1 VTDDGSAKMDIRPRV
16 SEPTPRT
23 TVDVFIS
30 HASQDIEV
38 AGILCKALEDKGFPC
53 WIAPRNVR
61 AGDSYASAIV
71 QAINSCPVMVLVFS
85 KNAVAS
91 PHVLRE
97 IERATSK
104 GHPVIAVRMD
114 TTDLPPD
121 FEYFLSAHHWLDV
134 TDGKIEKIIPAL
146 IMSIRDRRDT
156 EGPAT
161 AFSASEAN
169 ASTSTRRSNYLQNAL
184 GGGLRRKIAAIA
196 VALTVVAGLAAY
208 QRLRPWHIVAEQPTN
223 RAAVAA
229 VEKSVAVLP
238 FLDMSERK
246 DQEFFGDGIAE
257 EISALLAKI
266 PHIKMIGRAS
276 SYQFKN
282 HTEDLRVVGEKL
294 DTTYIVEGSVR
305 QAGEQIR
312 VTAQLIDSQSGL
324 QLWANSFDG
333 EYDDILE
340 FQRQIAA
347 GIARALQLVVQTE
360 EAARSRP
367 LQNAEAYTLYLR
379 GLSELDQ
386 MHQSSLFDA
395 QSNFERAL
403 VLDPTFLRAAEAL
416 AHTYVEQAFDESLL
430 PRTAWTKAREV
441 ANRALVMDANSAAA
455 HGVLGI
461 VYAANDYNWDA
472 AEAEFSKALAVQPR
486 DSSTLRFAALVTH
499 ASGRQEEALRRI
511 NASISVDPLNPYSRE
526 SLGQILFCMGDL
538 DRAEPALRK
547 SLEITPLFDGSRYYL
562 GMIML
567 LRGQPEAARRE
578 VRAEVAENARDS
590 GMSMDFYARG
600 QKAESDAALARLKLS
615 SSDRWP
621 FGITQAYA
629 FRHDVDRTFEWL
641 EKSYEMR
648 DPDLMIN
655 LRGDPLLASL
665 RGDPRYS
672 ALLRKMNLPN

>member
-1 VTDDGSAKMDIRPRV
+1 VTNDGAAKIKSASSG
-16 SEPTPRT
+16 SEPTSHAAAH
-23 TVDVFIS
+23 VFIS

-38 AGILCKALEDKGFPC
+38 ASVLCGALEDKGLRC

-71 QAINSCPVMVLVFS
+71 QAINSCPIMLLVFS
-85 KNAVAS
+85 KNAAAS

-97 IERATSK
+97 IERASSK
-104 GHPVIAVRMD
+104 GHLVISVRLD
-114 TTDLPPD
+114 ASDLPPD
-121 FEYFLSAHHWLDV
+121 FEYFLSALHWLDA
-134 TDGKIEKIIPAL
+134 TGGIEKIIPAL
-146 IMSIRDRRDT
+146 IMSVLDRNET
-156 EGPAT
+156 KGYAA
-161 AFSASEAN
+161 AFA
-169 ASTSTRRSNYLQNAL
+169 RRSIYGQSAPR
-184 GGGLRRKIAAIA
+184 GRRGRGTAVAVA
-196 VALTVVAGLAAY
+196 VALTAVAGIAAY
-208 QRLRPWHIVAEQPTN
+208 NWWRPGQIVAEPPTN
-223 RAAVAA
+223 RAGVAIG
-229 VEKSVAVLP
+229 EKSVAVLP
-238 FLDMSERK
+238 FLDMSEKK
-246 DQEFFGDGIAE
+246 DQGYFGDGISE

-276 SYQFKN
+276 SFQFKD
-282 HTEDLRVVGEKL
+282 HSADLRVVGEKL
-294 DTTYIVEGSVR
+294 NAAYIVEGSVR
-305 QAGEQIR
+305 QAGAQIR
-312 VTAQLIDSQSGL
+312 VTAQLIDAQSGL

-333 EYDDILE
+333 VYDDVLE

-347 GIARALQLVVQTE
+347 GIARALQLAVQTE

-367 LQNAEAYTLYLR
+367 LQSAEAYTLYMR

-403 VLDPTFLRAAEAL
+403 VLDPSFLRAAEAL

-430 PRTAWTKAREV
+430 PRTAWMKAREV
-441 ANRALVMDANSAAA
+441 ANRALLLDANSAAA

-472 AEAEFSKALAVQPR
+472 AEAEFSKAFALQPR
-486 DSSTLRFAALVTH
+486 DPRTLRFAALVTH

-547 SLEITPLFDGSRYYL
+547 SLEITPLFDGSHYYL

-567 LRGQPEAARRE
+567 LRGQAEAARRE

-600 QKAESDAALARLKLS
+600 QRSESDAALARLKLS

-641 EKSYEMR
+641 EKSYQMR

-655 LRGDPLLASL
+655 LRGDPLLAPL
-665 RGDPRYS
+665 RADPRYS
-672 ALLRKMNLPN
+672 ALLRKMNLPD

>member
-1 VTDDGSAKMDIRPRV
+1 MTDDGAAKINSASSG
-16 SEPTPRT
+16 SEPTSHAAAR
-23 TVDVFIS
+23 VFIS

-38 AGILCKALEDKGFPC
+38 AAVLCRALEDQGLPC

-71 QAINSCPVMVLVFS
+71 QAINSCPIMMLVFS
-85 KNAVAS
+85 KNATAS

-97 IERATSK
+97 IERASSK
-104 GHPVIAVRMD
+104 GHPVISVRLD
-114 TTDLPPD
+114 ASDLPPD
-121 FEYFLSAHHWLDV
+121 FEYFLSAHHWLDA
-134 TDGKIEKIIPAL
+134 TGGIEKIIPAL
-146 IMSIRDRRDT
+146 IMSVLDRNET
-156 EGPAT
+156 KG
-161 AFSASEAN
+161 SAAASGGN
-169 ASTSTRRSNYLQNAL
+169 ASNSARRSIYGQSAPWGRL
-184 GGGLRRKIAAIA
+184 GRGTAVAVA
-196 VALTVVAGLAAY
+196 VALTIVSGVAAY
-208 QRLRPWHIVAEQPTN
+208 KWWRPGHIVAEPPTN
-223 RAAVAA
+223 RAGVAI

-238 FLDMSERK
+238 FLDMSEKK
-246 DQEFFGDGIAE
+246 DQGYFGDGISE

-276 SYQFKN
+276 SFQFKD
-282 HTEDLRVVGEKL
+282 HAEDLRVVGEKL
-294 DTTYIVEGSVR
+294 NAAYIVEGSVR
-305 QAGEQIR
+305 QAGAQIR
-312 VTAQLIDSQSGL
+312 VTAQLIDAQSGL

-333 EYDDILE
+333 VYDDILE

-347 GIARALQLVVQTE
+347 GISRALQLVVQNE
-360 EAARSRP
+360 EAVRSRP
-367 LQNAEAYTLYLR
+367 LQSAEAYTLYMR

-403 VLDPTFLRAAEAL
+403 VLDPSFLRAAEAL

-430 PRTAWTKAREV
+430 PQTAWMKAREV
-441 ANRALVMDANSAAA
+441 ADRALVLDANSAAA

-461 VYAANDYNWDA
+461 VYAANDYNWEA
-472 AEAEFSKALAVQPR
+472 AEAEFSKAFALQPR
-486 DSSTLRFAALVTH
+486 DPSTLRFAALVTH

-547 SLEITPLFDGSRYYL
+547 SLEITPLFDGSHYYL

-567 LRGQPEAARRE
+567 LRGQGEAARRE

-600 QKAESDAALARLKLS
+600 QKSESDAALARLKLS

-641 EKSYEMR
+641 EKSYQMR

-655 LRGDPLLASL
+655 LRGDPLLAPF